1 MGYIKK
7 IVLYCLQLVIII
19 IQAADCNCKRSD
31 YAEIASKTKS
41 AKQLVVCLHRAGSNG
56 DALINSSILLMH
68 HKLPDCHFMAPHG
81 TEFFIGC
88 QCCFPSPDPREW
100 FNSMPLRKEVELRKE
115 VCSEIEDQGR
125 TIAIVQPLLAKNAP
139 LLINTIKQ
147 KQRALQLTNKD
158 TIIVGFF
165 EGATMGIYL
174 TLMQEEPFLAT
185 IALPSMELIP
195 PSSCKNTQT
204 PISLIYKKDDTIA
217 EKGTDT
223 AIAYL
228 KKYNVPCNRY
238 ILPNKRDRKSNNDEQ
253 QKMIIDCIRKASKA

>member
-19 IQAADCNCKRSD
+19 IIIQAAACRRSD
-31 YAEIASKTKS
+31 SGYAEVASKTKS

-56 DALINSSILLMH
+56 DELINSSILPLH
-68 HKLPDCHFMAPHG
+68 HNLPDCHFMAPHG

-88 QCCFPSPDPREW
+88 RHCFPSPNPREW
-100 FNSMPLRKEVELRKE
+100 FDSMPLRKESY
-115 VCSEIEDQGR
+115 SEIEDQDR
-125 TIAIVQPLLAKNAP
+125 TIAIVQPLLAKNVP

-185 IALPSMELIP
+185 IALPPSILIP

-204 PISLIYKKDDTIA
+204 PISLIYEKDDTIKDDSIL
-217 EKGTDT
+217 EKRTDT
-223 AIAYL
+223 AIAYF
-228 KKYNVPCNRY
+228 KKCNVPCNRY
-238 ILPNKRDRKSNNDEQ
+238 ILPSKRDRRSNDEQ